1 MITRIGQ
8 GWDLH
13 RLVPGRKLVLGGVH
27 IPFERGEEGN
37 SDGDVLIHA
46 VIDALLGAAAAG
58 DIGTHF
64 PPDDPACNGASS
76 RSLLKE
82 TMKLLFTEKY
92 AVVNVDSTVVL
103 ERPKLGPYIEEIRRT
118 LAADMGIYLDQISVK
133 AKTAEGFGPVGSGEA
148 IEAYAVAALREL

>member
-13 RLVPGRKLVLGGVH
+13 RLVPGRKLIIGGVV

-46 VIDALLGAAAAG
+46 IIDALLGAASAG

-64 PPDDPACNGASS
+64 PPDDPACKGASS

-82 TMKLLFTEKY
+82 TMKLLFTKKY
-92 AVVNVDSTVVL
+92 SVVNVDSTVVL
-103 ERPKLGPYIEEIRRT
+103 ERPKLKGHIEDIRQT

-133 AKTAEGFGPVGSGEA
+133 AKTAEGFGPVGAGDA
-148 IEAYAVAALREL
+148 IEAYAAASLKEL

>member
-13 RLVPGRKLVLGGVH
+13 RLVPGRKLILGGVV
-27 IPFERGEEGN
+27 IPFDRGEEGN

-64 PPDDPACNGASS
+64 PPDDPACKGASS

-82 TMKLLFTEKY
+82 TMKLLYTEKY
-92 AVVNVDSTVVL
+92 SVDNVDTTVIL
-103 ERPKLGPYIEEIRRT
+103 EKPKLKDHIVEIRQT
-118 LAADMGIYLDQISVK
+118 LAADMGISLDQISVK
-133 AKTAEGFGPVGSGEA
+133 AKTAEGFGPVGLGDAVEA
-148 IEAYAVAALREL
+148 HAVASLREL

>member
-1 MITRIGQ
+1 MIDRIGQ

-13 RLVPGRKLVLGGVH
+13 RLVPGRKLIIGGVV
-27 IPFERGEEGN
+27 IPYERGEEGN

-64 PPDDPACNGASS
+64 PPEDPACKGASS

-82 TMKLLFTEKY
+82 TMKLLYTKKY
-92 AVVNVDSTVVL
+92 SVVNVDTTVVL
-103 ERPKLGPYIEEIRRT
+103 ERPKLLPYIEKIRRT
-118 LAADMGIYLDQISVK
+118 LSSDMGIYLDQISVK
-133 AKTAEGFGPVGSGEA
+133 AKTAEGFGPVGLGEA
-148 IEAYAVAALREL
+148 VEAYAVASLKEL